1 MKPKVIGYWV
11 ATAMIEFEL
20 LVGGIADLLHGR
32 ALLVVGPPVADF
44 LARLGYPVYLLTIVG
59 AWKLLGGIALAI
71 PGFPRLKEW
80 AYAGVFFEMTG
91 AAVSWIATGNNTGE
105 FIAPLMFAVFAM
117 ASWAL
122 RPPSRILGTL
132 SPVKMKAQEP

>member
-1 MKPKVIGYWV
+1 MKLKVISYWA
-11 ATAMIEFEL
+11 ATAIIEFEL
-20 LVGGIADLLHGR
+20 VVGGITDLAHGR
-32 ALLVVGPPVADF
+32 EVLVVGPPVVDV
-44 LARLGYPVYLLTIVG
+44 LAHLGYPAYLLTIIG
-59 AWKLLGGIALAI
+59 SWKLLGGIALAV

-91 AAVSWIATGNNTGE
+91 ATASWIAIGDNTGQ

-122 RPPSRILGTL
+122 RPPTRTPCSA
-132 SPVKMKAQEP
+132 S